1 MTEQELREL
10 LNVQDGILYR
20 VAKNKS
26 EVEMLQDADQSIY
39 TFACPA
45 GYFIKV
51 YQEFSHPDYE
61 KVQ

>member
-1 MTEQELREL
+1 MIEAEIREL
-10 LNVQDGILYR
+10 LNAQDGILYR
-20 VAKNKS
+20 VVKNKT
-26 EVEMLQDADQSIY
+26 EFEMLQDADQSIY
-39 TFACPA
+39 TFACSA